1 MELAPGIFTASFVPR
16 GTFFVMREPVGGNGP
31 AKGVAINDE
40 DWAAIPGALRERFL
54 DEMVRIDSDR
64 GLREIERRWL
74 RV

>member
-1 MELAPGIFTASFVPR
+1 
-16 GTFFVMREPVGGNGP
+16 MREPVGGNGP